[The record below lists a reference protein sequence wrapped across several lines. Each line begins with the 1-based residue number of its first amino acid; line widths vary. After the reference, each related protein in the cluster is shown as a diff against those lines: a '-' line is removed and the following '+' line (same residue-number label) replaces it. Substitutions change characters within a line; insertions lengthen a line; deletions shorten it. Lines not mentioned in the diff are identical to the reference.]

1 MKTVSAQ
8 CFTRITLAL
17 DIIGKIETGPCA
29 GYHELAAIKHKISL
43 HDFLTVTES
52 SRMRVVCDNPGVPL
66 DASNIC
72 WKVADLLK
80 TEFGISRN
88 VTIVIEKHIPVQGG
102 LAGGSAN
109 AATMFLLL
117 RELWGLDLDKNRLM
131 ALSRT
136 VGMDVPF
143 YFAGSTALDTEAA
156 GTLTPV
162 ETPLRF
168 DAVLVTPGF
177 GVSTKEAYA
186 NIDYSLIGRDRQKT
200 LAMRDCLLAGDRA
213 GVVAAMH
220 NDFEQTVFLRYPM
233 LPVIKKRLLDAG
245 CASAVLSGSG
255 SSMVGILNSPDDF
268 ERVRR
273 EIGMQSILVS
283 SCPEQVPVI

>member
-1 MKTVSAQ
+1 
-8 CFTRITLAL
+8 
-17 DIIGKIETGPCA
+17 
-29 GYHELAAIKHKISL
+29 
-43 HDFLTVTES
+43 
-52 SRMRVVCDNPGVPL
+52 
-66 DASNIC
+66 
-72 WKVADLLK
+72 
-80 TEFGISRN
+80 
-88 VTIVIEKHIPVQGG
+88 
-102 LAGGSAN
+102 
-109 AATMFLLL
+109 MFLLL